1 MDSQQIKFL
10 KSIFGYTGVYIIC
23 DFEKFSKTKKIVVK
37 IGFAEDFHD
46 RFGSYLLCFPFGIHI
61 FHLFLNS
68 DSKQARM
75 LERNIHRYLNV
86 KNKFLTVKHSHS
98 EESFLLT
105 NDEIKDL
112 IILIQN
118 NQFTR
123 FTEKEIVNKQNMKGQ
138 VIFPYIEEKIG
149 IDLFE
154 NLAAGGTRVKAMTQI
169 LKNSLDKNS
178 ENQKLLQTSVK
189 KTKNKNIKLPKKGI
203 RIASFNDEEKI

>member
-1 MDSQQIKFL
+1 
-10 KSIFGYTGVYIIC
+10 
-23 DFEKFSKTKKIVVK
+23 
-37 IGFAEDFHD
+37 
-46 RFGSYLLCFPFGIHI
+46 
-61 FHLFLNS
+61 
-68 DSKQARM
+68 M

-123 FTEKEIVNKQNMKGQ
+123 FTEREIVNKQNMKDQ
-138 VIFPYIEEKIG
+138 VIFPYIEYKLG

-154 NLAAGGTRVKAMTQI
+154 NLAQGGTRVKAMTKN
-169 LKNSLDKNS
+169 LKNTLDKNAKD
-178 ENQKLLQTSVK
+178 QKLVQTSVK
-189 KTKNKNIKLPKKGI
+189 KTKKKNIKLPKKGI
-203 RIASFNDEEKI
+203 RIASFDDEKKI